1 MIGIIECLL
10 SHHSK
15 RLLCRTLNF
24 NRSSFYDHKKRV
36 DAAEKKSDV
45 EVIDALKAIALKRP
59 YYGYRRITHQ
69 LKRQGFN
76 VNHKYVYSIM
86 RKEGLLCRRKRK
98 TIKTTDSNH
107 AKHIYPNLAPKVKVT
122 NINQLWVSD
131 ITYIKLEKGFAY
143 FAHIMD
149 TFSRKC
155 IGWDVD
161 VRIDSQLCLNALNMA
176 LKNREG
182 TDVSKLIHHSDRGV
196 QYASTEYV
204 ELLKANNAI
213 ISMSRKGNPYD
224 NPMAERFFKTFK
236 YESLYFNEIDMFG
249 ELRSLID
256 SFVKD
261 YNDERLHSSIG
272 YRPPTEFER
281 QTMLNL

>member
-1 MIGIIECLL
+1 MAAGLLKDSQDAFTKKKKQKDATAKAAELERIIGRLHIENDILKQAMTLLEENLHQYRKEKERNTMIGIIEYLL
-10 SHHSK
+10 PHYSK

-107 AKHIYPNLAPKVKVT
+107 AKHIYPNLTPKVKVT

-182 TDVSKLIHHSDRGV
+182 AKHEQAHS
-196 QYASTEYV
+196 
-204 ELLKANNAI
+204 
-213 ISMSRKGNPYD
+213 P
-224 NPMAERFFKTFK
+224 F
-236 YESLYFNEIDMFG
+236 
-249 ELRSLID
+249 
-256 SFVKD
+256 
-261 YNDERLHSSIG
+261 
-272 YRPPTEFER
+272 
-281 QTMLNL
+281 